1 MRYLNTRISLRK
13 VIYTHVLYKVQ
24 NTKLFFV
31 SVQLV
36 NKVPFDVGINNGVM
50 NAISSSVTKL
60 KRRDRVCYVTFD
72 EIILRPALHHSRKD
86 DFIRGFHDTGN
97 KRYRQFA
104 DHAMVFMVRGIKKAW
119 KQPVSYYFSDGGMFI
134 VVVSRV
140 NICFSCC

>member
-1 MRYLNTRISLRK
+1 M
-13 VIYTHVLYKVQ
+13 LYKVG
-24 NTKLFFV
+24 NTNLPYV
-31 SVQLV
+31 SLQLV

-134 VVVSRV
+134 LLLRTLNV
-140 NICFSCC
+140 FLSCCIHTKSNIPHQC